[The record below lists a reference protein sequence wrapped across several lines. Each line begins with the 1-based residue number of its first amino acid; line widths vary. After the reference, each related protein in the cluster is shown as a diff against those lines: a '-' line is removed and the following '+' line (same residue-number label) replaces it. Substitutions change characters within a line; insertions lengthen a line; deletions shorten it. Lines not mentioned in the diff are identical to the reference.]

1 MQHLLAPPFFSS
13 VAFFFLFFL
22 HCCVFSEKLSFFQ
35 NLISPTFKM
44 RSDITGWKPGRDYVV
59 TLFPQRVCVP
69 DSAVALTILQPELK
83 CRSDRLSFMF
93 EGSFMQPGLIQ
104 RGLSI
109 LKGDFLFLLLH
120 WCKWVTAVCQQPLKI
135 KRKNKVRDVDV
146 VVCVFVPFYLQ
157 ATRPVSSSPQSSRRE
172 SRLCGGSASNARLAA
187 AVKIKERTRWVDEL
201 IWPTGSGCSAL
212 FFTRVPD
219 RDADRRVWVILVSLD
234 TISSGGWLL
243 FKCLSWGL
251 TVGGDTQ
258 PATIC
263 ALSKTEKQQSC
274 SKQPLSVVTRQT
286 AKLLQIYLCL
296 NCVWRCIHW
305 LILMD

>member
-1 MQHLLAPPFFSS
+1 
-13 VAFFFLFFL
+13 
-22 HCCVFSEKLSFFQ
+22 
-35 NLISPTFKM
+35 M

-59 TLFPQRVCVP
+59 TLFPQRVSVP
-69 DSAVALTILQPELK
+69 VSAVALTILQPELK

-109 LKGDFLFLLLH
+109 LKGDFFSSSSSSSTLMQVGH
-120 WCKWVTAVCQQPLKI
+120 GCQSAATGKKK
-135 KRKNKVRDVDV
+135 KRENKVRDVDV

-201 IWPTGSGCSAL
+201 IWPTGSGCTAL
-212 FFTRVPD
+212 FFTRAPD

-251 TVGGDTQ
+251 TVGGDAQ

-263 ALSKTEKQQSC
+263 VHWVRRRNSKVAQNNHWVFWHVRLQTC
-274 SKQPLSVVTRQT
+274 SKYISV
-286 AKLLQIYLCL
+286 
-296 NCVWRCIHW
+296 
-305 LILMD
+305 